1 MKNADLFFMAVIVV
15 AALSAVCATRWMSGR
30 SAEATLTA
38 HEWLH
43 TQLHLTE
50 AQHEALEP
58 VEAQFA
64 EKERR
69 LVDQLHAANRDLAS
83 AMGEDKAYTPRVAA
97 AVEMVHHRMGDLQK
111 ASIEHVFAMRSVLT
125 KEQSDKLLEL
135 AQRTLEQVP

>member
-1 MKNADLFFMAVIVV
+1 MKNIPLFFLVVIAT
-15 AALSAVCATRWMSGR
+15 AALSAVCATRWVAGR
-30 SAEATLTA
+30 SVEPTLTA

-50 AQHEALEP
+50 DQHKALEP

-64 EKERR
+64 AKERS
-69 LVDQLHAANRDLAS
+69 LVDQLHAANRDLAR
-83 AMGEDKAYTPRVAA
+83 AMGEDRAYTPRVAA

-111 ASIEHVFAMRSVLT
+111 ASIEHVFAMRSMLT

>member
-1 MKNADLFFMAVIVV
+1 MRNIALFFVAVIAA
-15 AALSAVCATRWMSGR
+15 AALSAVFATRWASSR
-30 SAEATLTA
+30 SAEPALTA

-43 TQLHLTE
+43 SQLHLTE

-64 EKERR
+64 EKERQ
-69 LVDQLHAANRDLAS
+69 LVGQLHAANMDLARV
-83 AMGEDKAYTPRVAA
+83 MGEDKAYTPRVAA